1 MNQEPILCRICGGQI
16 HAVKTHLDRDHKDWT
31 IERYQ
36 AEYPD
41 APLLS
46 EFMAAKVAER
56 KAQLESGAVAPRDQ
70 AGTIAETAMVESAPA
85 LTLPATKKPFHE
97 VFGLPANKFTLS
109 AKGKP
114 VPINVFAPHSQQELV
129 PAIDEGY
136 VFDPEELKDVVLG
149 YELNMPVFVW
159 GHKGSGKTELHE
171 QICAR
176 TNRPLLRVQH
186 TVNTEESHIVGQW
199 TVKGG
204 QTHYEL
210 GPLPMAMLNGW
221 TYLADE
227 YDFGLPNVLAV
238 YQPVLEG
245 KPLII
250 KEADAANRI
259 VKPHP
264 NFRFAATGN
273 TNGSGD
279 ETGLYQGT
287 SIQNSANFDRFG
299 VTIHKKY
306 MAEGDEIRILMQK
319 TGVHEDDAKNLAKFA
334 RQVREAYD
342 GAKISD
348 IISPRAL
355 INGARLGVAKASFSK
370 GIALAFTNKLSKV
383 DQAVVEGVAQ
393 RIFGA

>member
-1 MNQEPILCRICGGQI
+1 MSQATIDQTPIQCRICGGQI
-16 HAVKTHLDRDHKDWT
+16 HAVKTHLERDHKDWT
-31 IERYQ
+31 VERYQ
-36 AEYPD
+36 QEYPD
-41 APLLS
+41 APMLS
-46 EFMAAKVAER
+46 EFMKAKIAER
-56 KAQLESGAVAPRDQ
+56 KRELSG
-70 AGTIAETAMVESAPA
+70 EAPA
-85 LTLPATKKPFHE
+85 EAARTEMAEAVPLSLPATKRPFHE
-97 VFGLPANKFTLS
+97 VFGLDADKKTLS

-114 VPINVFAPHSQQELV
+114 IPINVFAPHSQQDYV

-149 YELNMPVFVW
+149 FELDMPVFVW
-159 GHKGSGKTELHE
+159 GHKGSGKTELFE
-171 QICAR
+171 QVCAR

-204 QTHYEL
+204 HTVFEL

-227 YDFGLPNVLAV
+227 YDFGLPNVLSV

-245 KPLII
+245 KPLVI

-259 VKPHP
+259 VRPHP
-264 NFRFAATGN
+264 NFRFVATGN

-306 MAEGDEIRILMQK
+306 MSEKDEIRILRQK
-319 TGVHEDDAKNLAKFA
+319 AGLVEDDAKKLAQFA

-342 GAKISD
+342 GSKISD

-355 INGARLGVAKASFSK
+355 INGARLGVSKASFSK

-383 DQAVVEGVAQ
+383 DQAVVNGLAQ

>member
-1 MNQEPILCRICGGQI
+1 MNQDPIKCEICGGQI
-16 HAVKTHLDRDHKDWT
+16 HAVKTHLDRDHPDWT
-31 IERYQ
+31 VERYQ
-36 AEYPD
+36 QEFPN
-41 APLLS
+41 APMMS
-46 EFMAAKVAER
+46 EFMAQKVRER
-56 KAQLESGAVAPRDQ
+56 KAQLEAGAVVQ
-70 AGTIAETAMVESAPA
+70 TAMAEAAPK
-85 LTLPATKKPFHE
+85 LELPANKRPFHE
-97 VFGLPANKFTLS
+97 IFGLAANKFTLS

-114 VPINVFAPHSQQELV
+114 VPINVFAPHSQQDFV
-129 PAIDEGY
+129 PQIDEGY
-136 VFDPEELKDVVLG
+136 VFDAEELKDVVLG
-149 YELNMPVFVW
+149 FELNLPVFVW
-159 GHKGSGKTELHE
+159 GHKGSGKTELFE
-171 QICAR
+171 QVCAR
-176 TNRPLLRVQH
+176 TNRPMLRVQH

-204 QTHYEL
+204 QTVFEL
-210 GPLPMAMLNGW
+210 GPLPLAMLNGW

-227 YDFGLPNVLAV
+227 YDFGLPNVLSV

-245 KPLII
+245 KPLVI

-259 VKPHP
+259 IKPHP
-264 NFRFAATGN
+264 NYRFVATGN

-306 MAEGDEIRILMQK
+306 MKEDDEVRILMK
-319 TGVHEDDAKNLAKFA
+319 KAGVHEDDAKNLAKFA
-334 RQVREAYD
+334 KQVREAYD
-342 GAKISD
+342 GSKISD

-355 INGARLGVAKASFSK
+355 INGAKLGISKASFSK

-383 DQAVVEGVAQ
+383 DQAVVEGLAQ